1 MADMFDKEELSIVSG
16 LFPNTLAIAEA
27 EKLGQQEAAYKRFSG
42 AAGTQ
47 NPFAGLAGL
56 SGMFGTAAGQELR
69 GLAGVQSP
77 TTRLASLREQAA
89 QQFNPN
95 SPDGLV
101 QMAQFLNQNGDSA
114 GARQAIMLAQGQN
127 RRGLEAE
134 KLQGEIGIQGRE
146 IKEIGVGPELVQ
158 KAVVDKNGNIIR
170 RVGEPYSRFS
180 QKTTNI
186 TNLPAG
192 ETEFVKKL
200 GKNDADTVTET
211 MKTRA
216 TALETIKSLE
226 QLKSLSN
233 QELITGTLATGRV
246 GAANLLATLGLASK
260 ADVARISTSQQYDKI
275 AKDVIFQTLGGK
287 LGAGFSNED
296 RRFIEALIPQ
306 LETSPEARRQLIS
319 YMIDKNTLVVNEATR
334 LETYG
339 RDKNSLK
346 GFDYKIPRETLAPP
360 ASKPQFTRQEL
371 EAALERKLQEGKK

>member
-1 MADMFDKEELSIVSG
+1 MFDKEELSLVGG
-16 LFPNTLAIAEA
+16 LFANTLATAEA
-27 EKLGQQEAAYKRFSG
+27 EKQAQQELAYKRFSG
-42 AAGTQ
+42 GGGGQ
-47 NPFAGLAGL
+47 NPLANLAGLA
-56 SGMFGTAAGQELR
+56 GMFGTAAGQELR
-69 GLAGVQSP
+69 GLGGYQSP
-77 TTRLASLREQAA
+77 TVQLLSMREQARK
-89 QQFNPN
+89 QFDTNTPE
-95 SPDGLV
+95 GLLKY
-101 QMAQFLNQNGDSA
+101 AQFLNENGDAA
-114 GARQAIMLAQGQN
+114 GARQAVMLAQGQN
-127 RRGLEAE
+127 RRALEAE

-200 GKNDADTVTET
+200 GKNDADTVTDT

-226 QLKSLSN
+226 QLRSLSN

-334 LETYG
+334 LENYG

-371 EAALERKLQEGKK
+371 EAALQKKLNEGKK

>member
-27 EKLGQQEAAYKRFSG
+27 EKLKQQEAAYKRFSG

-69 GLAGVQSP
+69 GLTGVQSP

-200 GKNDADTVTET
+200 GKNDADTVTDT

-334 LETYG
+334 LENYG

-371 EAALERKLQEGKK
+371 EAALEKKLQEGKK

>member
-1 MADMFDKEELSIVSG
+1 MFDKEELSIVSG

-47 NPFAGLAGL
+47 NPFGGLAGL

-77 TTRLASLREQAA
+77 TMQLVSLRDRAA
-89 QQFNPN
+89 KQFDTSTPE
-95 SPDGLV
+95 GLV
-101 QMAQFLNQNGDSA
+101 QMAQFLNQQGDAA
-114 GARQAIMLAQGQN
+114 GARQAIMVAQGQN

-146 IKEIGVGPELVQ
+146 IKEIGVSADLVQ
-158 KAVVDKNGNIIR
+158 KAVVDKNGNVIR
-170 RVGEPYSRFS
+170 TLGSPYSRFTS
-180 QKTTNI
+180 KQSISVDAK
-186 TNLPAG
+186 G
-192 ETEFVKKL
+192 ETKFVEQL
-200 GKNDADTVTET
+200 GKNDAETVTEA

-216 TALETIKSLE
+216 TALSTIGSL
-226 QLKSLSN
+226 QKLNSLNN
-233 QELITGTLATGRV
+233 QELISGTLATGRV

-260 ADVARISTSQQYDKI
+260 DDVAKIATSQQYDKV

-319 YMIDKNTLVVNEATR
+319 YMIDKNKLIVDETTR
-334 LETYG
+334 LENYG
-339 RDKNSLK
+339 RANKGLG

-360 ASKPQFTRQEL
+360 ASKSQFTRQEL
-371 EAALERKLQEGKK
+371 EAELEKRQGKK

>member
-1 MADMFDKEELSIVSG
+1 MAQNIVNNLFGIDPEALQQQRAAIDSANAFKFAQLDPLQRANMAIYQGSAGIGRGVNQLLGGDEQLNTATKVRELASQFDMTSVEGIDQFAKAVS
-16 LFPNTLAIAEA
+16 
-27 EKLGQQEAAYKRFSG
+27 
-42 AAGTQ
+42 
-47 NPFAGLAGL
+47 PFAPNVA
-56 SGMFGTAAGQELR
+56 
-69 GLAGVQSP
+69 
-77 TTRLASLREQAA
+77 QAA
-89 QQFNPN
+89 IQRRNEIITKRLQQ
-95 SPDGLV
+95 G
-101 QMAQFLNQNGDSA
+101 
-114 GARQAIMLAQGQN
+114 
-127 RRGLEAE
+127 
-134 KLQGEIGIQGRE
+134 KLQSETFKLDTEARLPGRE
-146 IKEIGVGPELVQ
+146 IKEVGVKGNPELVQ
-158 KAVVDKNGNIIR
+158 KAVLDKDGNIISL
-170 RVGEPYSRFS
+170 VGEPYSRFS

-200 GKNDADTVTET
+200 GKNDADTVTDT

-334 LETYG
+334 LENYG

-371 EAALERKLQEGKK
+371 EAALQKKLNEGKK

>member
-1 MADMFDKEELSIVSG
+1 MFDKEELSIVSG

-47 NPFAGLAGL
+47 NPFGGLAGL

-77 TTRLASLREQAA
+77 TMQLVSLRDRAA
-89 QQFNPN
+89 KQFDTSTPE
-95 SPDGLV
+95 GLV
-101 QMAQFLNQNGDSA
+101 QMAQFLNQQGDAA
-114 GARQAIMLAQGQN
+114 GARQAIMVAQGQN

-146 IKEIGVGPELVQ
+146 IKEIGVSADLVQ
-158 KAVVDKNGNIIR
+158 KAVVDKNGNVIR
-170 RVGEPYSRFS
+170 TLGSPYSRFTS
-180 QKTTNI
+180 KQHISVDAK
-186 TNLPAG
+186 G
-192 ETEFVKKL
+192 ETKFVEQL
-200 GKNDADTVTET
+200 GKNDAETVTEA

-216 TALETIKSLE
+216 TALSTIGSL
-226 QLKSLSN
+226 QKLNSLNN
-233 QELITGTLATGRV
+233 QELISGTLATGRV

-260 ADVARISTSQQYDKI
+260 DDVAKIATSQQYDKV

-319 YMIDKNTLVVNEATR
+319 YMIDKNKLIVDETTR
-334 LETYG
+334 LENYG
-339 RDKNSLK
+339 RANKGLG

-360 ASKPQFTRQEL
+360 ASKSQFTRQEL
-371 EAALERKLQEGKK
+371 EAELEKRQGKK

>member
-1 MADMFDKEELSIVSG
+1 MADMFDKEELSIVGG

-47 NPFAGLAGL
+47 NPFGGLAGL

-77 TTRLASLREQAA
+77 TMQLVSLRDRAA
-89 QQFNPN
+89 KQFDTSTPE
-95 SPDGLV
+95 GLV
-101 QMAQFLNQNGDSA
+101 QMAQFLNQQGDAA
-114 GARQAIMLAQGQN
+114 GARQAIMVAQGQN

-146 IKEIGVGPELVQ
+146 IKEIGVSPELVQ
-158 KAVVDKNGNIIR
+158 KAVVDKNGNVIR
-170 RVGEPYSRFS
+170 TLGSPYSRFTS
-180 QKTTNI
+180 KQNI
-186 TNLPAG
+186 SVDAKG
-192 ETEFVKKL
+192 ETKFVEQL
-200 GKNDADTVTET
+200 GKNDAETVTEA

-216 TALETIKSLE
+216 TALSTIGSL
-226 QLKSLSN
+226 QKLNSLNN
-233 QELITGTLATGRV
+233 QELISGTLATGRV

-260 ADVARISTSQQYDKI
+260 DDVAKIATSQQYDKV

-319 YMIDKNTLVVNEATR
+319 YMIDKNKLIVDETTR
-334 LETYG
+334 LENYG
-339 RDKNSLK
+339 RANKGLG

-360 ASKPQFTRQEL
+360 STAPKGDFTREQL
-371 EAALERKLQEGKK
+371 KNEAARRGLE

>member
-1 MADMFDKEELSIVSG
+1 MADIVNS
-16 LFPNTLAIAEA
+16 LFGIDPAALQQQRQVLDSNQAFRFAQLDPLQRANMAIYQGSAGIGRGVNQL
-27 EKLGQQEAAYKRFSG
+27 LGGDEQLNKATKVRE
-42 AAGTQ
+42 
-47 NPFAGLAGL
+47 
-56 SGMFGTAAGQELR
+56 
-69 GLAGVQSP
+69 
-77 TTRLASLREQAA
+77 LAS
-89 QQFNPN
+89 QFDMA
-95 SPDGLV
+95 SPDGLR
-101 QMAQFLNQNGDSA
+101 QFAQAVSPFAPDVAQQA
-114 GARQAIMLAQGQN
+114 ARRSDEIITKRLQQG
-127 RRGLEAE
+127 
-134 KLQGEIGIQGRE
+134 KLTSETGKLDEETRLYGRE
-146 IKEIGVGPELVQ
+146 IKEVGVKGNPELVQ
-158 KAVVDKNGNIIR
+158 KAVLDKDGNIISL
-170 RVGEPYSRFS
+170 VGEPYSRFS

-216 TALETIKSLE
+216 TSLETIKSLE
-226 QLKSLSN
+226 QLRSLSN

-260 ADVARISTSQQYDKI
+260 ADVTRISTSQQYDKV

-334 LETYG
+334 LENYG
-339 RDKNSLK
+339 REKNSLK
-346 GFDYKIPRETLAPP
+346 GFDYKIPRESLAPMREAP
-360 ASKPQFTRQEL
+360 KPQFTREQL
-371 EAALERKLQEGKK
+371 EAALEKKLKEGKPK

>member
-47 NPFAGLAGL
+47 NPFGGLAGL

-77 TTRLASLREQAA
+77 TMQLVSLRDRAA
-89 QQFNPN
+89 KQFDTSTPE
-95 SPDGLV
+95 GLV
-101 QMAQFLNQNGDSA
+101 QMAQFLNQQGDAA
-114 GARQAIMLAQGQN
+114 GARQAIMVAQGQAQ
-127 RRGLEAE
+127 RGAALGKTQEE
-134 KLQGEIGIQGRE
+134 VRLMGRE
-146 IKEIGVGPELVQ
+146 IKEIGVPGSTELVQ
-158 KAVVDKNGNIIR
+158 KAVVDKDGNVLR
-170 RVGEPYSRFS
+170 MLGSPYSRF
-180 QKTTNI
+180 TTKQNI
-186 TNLPAG
+186 SVDAKG
-192 ETEFVKKL
+192 ETKFVEQL
-200 GKNDADTVTET
+200 GKNDAETVTEA

-216 TALETIKSLE
+216 TALSTIGSL
-226 QLKSLSN
+226 QKLNSLNN
-233 QELITGTLATGRV
+233 QELISGTLATGRV

-260 ADVARISTSQQYDKI
+260 DDVEKIATSQQYDKV

-319 YMIDKNTLVVNEATR
+319 YMIDKNKLIVDETTR
-334 LETYG
+334 LENYG
-339 RDKNSLK
+339 RANKGLG

-360 ASKPQFTRQEL
+360 ASKPQFTREEL
-371 EAALERKLQEGKK
+371 EAELEKRQGKKK